1 MTSRPTVNV
10 FGVDGSQT
18 GTTVTLPD
26 VFVSPIRPDIVQAV
40 HTGMA
45 KNRRQA
51 YGVKVHNGPAGI
63 VAGHQHSAH
72 SWGTGRAVSRIPR
85 VSGGGTHRAGQGA
98 FGNMCR
104 GGRMF
109 NPTKTWRKWHKRI
122 NLKQKRAATASA
134 LAASAIPALVMARG
148 HRIDNVEEVP
158 LVVSDEVQDM
168 ENTADVKKLLVETLG
183 LEEEIARCT
192 KKTKR
197 AGRGKMRNRRFR
209 NRVGPLL
216 VYDEDNSIV
225 RASRNILGV
234 DCCQV
239 SRLNLLQLAPGGHLG
254 RLIIWTQSAFEKLN
268 ALYGTTDKA
277 STMKK
282 GFVLPRSAM
291 NNSDLTRIINSQEIQ
306 SVLNPAGPK
315 RTKGIRRKKN
325 PLKNL
330 DEMRRLNPYKEE
342 CIREE
347 IKRRANKR
355 KRPAVSK
362 EEKAKRAKIKQAFV
376 ATFTG

>member
-10 FGVDGSQT
+10 FGKDGSLT
-18 GTTVTLPD
+18 GTTVPLPD
-26 VFVSPIRPDIVQAV
+26 VFVVPIRPDIVQAV

-51 YGVKVHNGPAGI
+51 YGVKVHNGPMGI

-109 NPTKTWRKWHKRI
+109 APTKTWRKWHKKI
-122 NLKQKRAATASA
+122 NLKQKRSATASA
-134 LAASAIPALVMARG
+134 LAASAVPALVMARG
-148 HRIDNVEEVP
+148 HRVDEVEEIPIVIDDS
-158 LVVSDEVQDM
+158 VEDM
-168 ENTADVKKLLVETLG
+168 ESTSDVKKMLTESLNLK
-183 LEEEIARCT
+183 EELDRCT
-192 KKTKR
+192 KKHKR

-209 NRVGPLL
+209 NRVGPL
-216 VYDEDNSIV
+216 VIYNEDNNIV
-225 RASRNILGV
+225 RACRNILGV
-234 DCCQV
+234 DTCQV

-254 RLIIWTQSAFEKLN
+254 RLIIWTKSAFEALN
-268 ALYGTTDKA
+268 GLYGTADAGT
-277 STMKK
+277 SSKK
-282 GFVLPRSAM
+282 GFVLPRPNMA
-291 NNSDLTRIINSQEIQ
+291 NSDLTRIINSQEVQ

-355 KRPAVSK
+355 KKAPVSK
-362 EEKAKRAKIKQAFV
+362 EERAKRQKIKKAFV
-376 ATFTG
+376 ATVL

>member
-10 FGVDGSQT
+10 FTKDGTQS
-18 GTTVTLPD
+18 GSTVPLPD
-26 VFVSPIRPDIVQAV
+26 VFVAPIRPDIVQAV
-40 HTGMA
+40 HTGMN

-109 NPTKTWRKWHKRI
+109 APTKTWRKWHKKV

-134 LAASAIPALVMARG
+134 LAASAVPALVMARG
-148 HRIDNVEEVP
+148 HRIDQVEEIP
-158 LVVSDEVQDM
+158 LVVSDDVQDL
-168 ENTADVKKLLVETLG
+168 ENTSDVKRMLVEGLNLG
-183 LEEEIARCT
+183 EEIDRCT
-192 KKTKR
+192 KKHKR

-216 VYDEDNSIV
+216 VYDEDNNLV
-225 RASRNILGV
+225 RACRNILGV
-234 DCCQV
+234 DTCQV

-254 RLIIWTQSAFEKLN
+254 RLIIWTESAFQKLN
-268 ALYGTTDKA
+268 ELYGTANKP
-277 STMKK
+277 SSLKR
-282 GFVLPRSAM
+282 GFVLPRSSMA
-291 NNSDLTRIINSQEIQ
+291 NSDLTRIINSQEVQ

-342 CIREE
+342 CIRESL
-347 IKRRANKR
+347 KRASTKR
-355 KRPAVSK
+355 KRVPVSK
-362 EEKAKRAKIKQAFV
+362 DERAKRQKIKEAFV
-376 ATFTG
+376 QTLC